1 MTSQDTGGTGFPGA
15 RAAARS
21 AGRVQSPRWLPASP
35 GRNAPGWGATGGG
48 SCVLHVGRAFV
59 QYAQPLASR
68 SPPSWSRPT
77 RGRSPGRSRCCVGA
91 TGSRDRGQVGQK
103 GPEVPGPTIKTPR
116 SRSRQ
121 QPSVHSAD
129 TDGPD
134 VELLELM
141 VAEFPEFPVICEGR
155 IHPPE
160 HAEAVMAAGAW
171 AAVVGTAVTH
181 PTTITGWFDDSVRR
195 GGERAKQ

>member
-68 SPPSWSRPT
+68 SSPSWSRPT
-77 RGRSPGRSRCCVGA
+77 RGRSPGRSRRCVGA

-103 GPEVPGPTIKTPR
+103 GPEVPGPTTKTPR

-129 TDGPD
+129 INGPD
-134 VELLELM
+134 VD
-141 VAEFPEFPVICEGR
+141 AHSR
-155 IHPPE
+155 DR
-160 HAEAVMAAGAW
+160 W
-171 AAVVGTAVTH
+171 NSAVVLRDSTPVSSVHHRLQGNR
-181 PTTITGWFDDSVRR
+181 PTPDSRPS
-195 GGERAKQ
+195 ERLRSEETRQARQAACVLSPPRADGR